1 MSWREQPQ
9 YTDDD
14 SPDRVNYRHPT
25 APQAYIGHQPHSQPN
40 HYDGH
45 GYAEPDYRHNGYGWT
60 GERDRVPD
68 SRYEEEA
75 GRQYTRGA
83 VQRSQEFG
91 QQRTPR
97 YAGTYQEQS
106 LYPAPSTDY
115 GYYAQRQE
123 VHDYDNGQQRQY
135 APSSY
140 APSAY
145 RQPYEQSCDYWQE
158 RDERWL
164 IQPYHAVATV
174 APNFNAN
181 ASVFTPR
188 NEPQRAV
195 RTLQPMQS
203 VYEAGLW
210 TGPYINETSSQRQHH
225 GSQGSDPMQ
234 LEPASS
240 SPSLAPQTAQEESP
254 PPPPPPAPPSGL
266 GAAFYAATGDLE
278 LAKLVRR
285 NEEKKA
291 RKKGKKAVKPHNG
304 QVEPQVRNLTNGARS
319 TSIVADAGIYISP
332 SSDFNSANP
341 AQVPV
346 IRPPSPLVKL
356 LKRPEPTWSYLK
368 QAEQTPGARPNEEF
382 RPLLVVLDLNGTL
395 LHRKNRKTSFTARP
409 HVSEFLWYLMN
420 NHKVMIWSSA
430 REHTVQ
436 NIIEQIFRPEHLAQ
450 LVAVWG
456 RDKLRLSP
464 EQYNNRV
471 QVYKQLS
478 WVWRDDVIANSGMHD
493 DCWAQDNTVLIDDS
507 EEKAASE
514 PYNLIKIDEFEGKPE
529 QLETD
534 VLGQVVDFLE
544 VLKCAR
550 DVSSA
555 MRNAPYYY
563 RDDLPAHDWMPII
576 NDMH

>member
-9 YTDDD
+9 YCDD
-14 SPDRVNYRHPT
+14 SPDRVNYRPQPT
-25 APQAYIGHQPHSQPN
+25 APQAYISYQPHSQPSQ
-40 HYDGH
+40 YDGH

-60 GERDRVPD
+60 DGRDRVPEP
-68 SRYEEEA
+68 RYEEEA
-75 GRQYTRGA
+75 GWQYTRGA
-83 VQRSQEFG
+83 VPRSQENG
-91 QQRTPR
+91 WERTPR
-97 YAGTYQEQS
+97 YAGTHQEQS
-106 LYPAPSTDY
+106 LYPAPSADY

-123 VHDYDNGQQRQY
+123 IHDYDYGKQRQY
-135 APSSY
+135 AQSSN

-145 RQPYEQSCDYWQE
+145 RQPYEQSYDYRQE

-164 IQPYHAVATV
+164 IQPYHAVDSV
-174 APNFNAN
+174 APNYNAN

-195 RTLQPMQS
+195 QTLQPMQS

-210 TGPYINETSSQRQHH
+210 TGPYINEMFSQRQSHRA
-225 GSQGSDPMQ
+225 QDFDAAQ
-234 LEPASS
+234 LDAALL
-240 SPSLAPQTAQEESP
+240 SPSLEPQTAQESP
-254 PPPPPPAPPSGL
+254 PPPPPPAPLSGL
-266 GAAFYAATGDLE
+266 GPAFYAATGDLE
-278 LAKLVRR
+278 LGKRIWKI
-285 NEEKKA
+285 EQKTA
-291 RKKGKKAVKPHNG
+291 RKRGKKAVKQDNG
-304 QVEPQVRNLTNGARS
+304 QVEPQG
-319 TSIVADAGIYISP
+319 
-332 SSDFNSANP
+332 
-341 AQVPV
+341 PV
-346 IRPPSPLVKL
+346 IRPPSPLVEL
-356 LKRPEPTWSYLK
+356 LKRPDPTWSYLK
-368 QAEQTPGARPNEEF
+368 QAEQPPGVLPNMAF
-382 RPLLVVLDLNGTL
+382 RPLLVILDLNGTL
-395 LHRKNRKTSFTARP
+395 LYRKNRKTSFTARP

-436 NIIEQIFRPEHLAQ
+436 TIIEQIFRPEHLAQ
-450 LVAVWG
+450 LVAVWA

-464 EQYNNRV
+464 EQYKSRV

-478 WVWRDDVIANSGMHD
+478 WVWRDDVIADSGMHD

-507 EEKAASE
+507 EAKAASE
-514 PYNLIKIDEFEGKPE
+514 PFNLIKIDEFEGKPE

-534 VLGQVVDFLE
+534 VLGQVVDYLE

-555 MRNAPYYY
+555 IRNAPYYY

>member
-9 YTDDD
+9 YNCDD
-14 SPDRVNYRHPT
+14 SPDRVNYRPHPT
-25 APQAYIGHQPHSQPN
+25 APQADTSYQPHSQPS

-60 GERDRVPD
+60 GGRDRVPD

-83 VQRSQEFG
+83 FQRSQEFG

-106 LYPAPSTDY
+106 LYPAPSADY

-123 VHDYDNGQQRQY
+123 IHDYDYGQHRQY
-135 APSSY
+135 AQSGY

-145 RQPYEQSCDYWQE
+145 RQPYEQSYDYRQE
-158 RDERWL
+158 SDEL
-164 IQPYHAVATV
+164 ASV

-181 ASVFTPR
+181 ASIFTPR

-195 RTLQPMQS
+195 QTLQPMQS

-234 LEPASS
+234 LDSASS

-254 PPPPPPAPPSGL
+254 PPPPPPPAPPSGL
-266 GAAFYAATGDLE
+266 GPAFYAATGDLE
-278 LAKLVRR
+278 LGKRIWKI
-285 NEEKKA
+285 EQKTA
-291 RKKGKKAVKPHNG
+291 RKRGKNG
-304 QVEPQVRNLTNGARS
+304 QVEPQVRHLASDGRS
-319 TSIVADAGIYISP
+319 PSTVANAGVYVLP
-332 SSDFNSANP
+332 SSDPNSANL
-341 AQVPV
+341 AQGPV
-346 IRPPSPLVKL
+346 IRPPSPLFKL
-356 LKRPEPTWSYLK
+356 LKRPEPTSSYLK
-368 QAEQTPGARPNEEF
+368 QAEQTPGARPNEES
-382 RPLLVVLDLNGTL
+382 RPLLVILDLNGTL

-409 HVSEFLWYLMN
+409 HVSEFLWYLME

-430 REHTVQ
+430 RPENVQ
-436 NIIEQIFRPEHLAQ
+436 SIVKEIFTPKQLAK
-450 LVAVWG
+450 LIAVWG
-456 RDKLRLSP
+456 RERLQLTP
-464 EQYNNRV
+464 EQYNMRV

-478 WVWRDDVIANSGMHD
+478 WVWRDDEIANSGMDVD
-493 DCWAQDNTVLIDDS
+493 DGDGWAQDNTVLIDDS
-507 EEKAASE
+507 VEKAASE

-534 VLGQVVDFLE
+534 VLGQVVDYLE

-555 MRNAPYYY
+555 IRNAPYYY